1 MEPRRLYCYAKL
13 ATLHLLIP
21 ALEFAGVQV
30 HANLGQRLPTMKRV
44 IVTGQAPQ
52 TPAWIGFG
60 LDNLYH
66 IAVVAFLVG
75 L

>member
-13 ATLHLLIP
+13 ATLHFWIP
-21 ALEFAGVQV
+21 AIEFAGVQV
-30 HANLGQRLPTMKRV
+30 HANLGQRPPTMNRV
-44 IVTGQAPQ
+44 IVTGLGL
-52 TPAWIGFG
+52 GFG
-60 LDNLYH
+60 PDNLYD